1 MGKIK
6 KKKPAK
12 FIKGIR
18 INDYSHVSTQQE
30 HPIFCLKYLDKENYS
45 LSACTKE
52 QKAAF
57 AETLFRLSQLTWTT
71 ITNSPRHGLGYEKIA
86 RTSIRAP
93 IPVHLTDDVTF
104 IAFRFYGKAPM
115 VGYRDGSIFHIL
127 WIDRDF
133 TLYSHG

>member
-1 MGKIK
+1 M
-6 KKKPAK
+6 
-12 FIKGIR
+12 
-18 INDYSHVSTQQE
+18 
-30 HPIFCLKYLDKENYS
+30 
-45 LSACTKE
+45 
-52 QKAAF
+52 
-57 AETLFRLSQLTWTT
+57 

-93 IPVHLTDDVTF
+93 IPTDITDDVTF

-115 VGYRDGSIFHIL
+115 VGYREGYIFHIL